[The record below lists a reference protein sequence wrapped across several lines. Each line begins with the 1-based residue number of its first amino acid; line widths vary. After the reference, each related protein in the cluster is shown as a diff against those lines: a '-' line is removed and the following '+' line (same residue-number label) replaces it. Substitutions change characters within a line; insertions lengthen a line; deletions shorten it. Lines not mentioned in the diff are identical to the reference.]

1 MKSFFRSVLFLTLV
15 SLFLV
20 PSIYAGGCP
29 DCVRRAALGKCVNHA
44 RPADYDERE
53 KKWFECLTLEMG
65 YKIGENWFVS
75 DDEEDRYEAAKE
87 ACKDLNPDC
96 GREFSYEDNETMQQ
110 VIQAALTTNFTSER
124 LRFVPSSM
132 AAGTGQVVPDYIFE
146 AEYDC
151 VEVPNVDIVTKEEK
165 YPATLNMRLYYNGES
180 KELVKEWTAEHESH
194 EMEYLITW
202 LIKNKNAVMKQD
214 APLINLID
222 RFEKMPVSCSFDPEK
237 DTCSYN
243 TRMNIDIKDFRDAY
257 GKKSR
262 EFCRVAVYVK
272 DGRIL
277 NGTTPSGL
285 QEGKVA
291 VFRVGDGNI
300 RVEYE
305 APDTS
310 LDDRE
315 TIKVFHCH
323 DIAKLPV
330 VPLANTKISKKV
342 IAEGVIPY
350 SLPGVTAILEVN
362 YMHSRNEDRT
372 YGQRNVVK
380 KNWTENKGASVMFV
394 FDDQPRVSRDSDQK
408 TSKMHVT
415 RYRYYI
421 KDAKLLSAGGGGNGS
436 EDSFISGT
444 HIVAE
449 THTNIQYTDLEI
461 ESSADR
467 MVLDVD
473 QETGLIVSA
482 QLPKVIL
489 HGQVSGKRTGTKY
502 IGDKS
507 YDIHSDMGQETEL
520 TVNQEFGDYDSK
532 EYTKVLDGDGKTI
545 LRGGLES
552 TKKEK
557 YGETEQSSKWTVT
570 ITPKQ

>member
-1 MKSFFRSVLFLTLV
+1 MKSFLRPFLFLALI
-15 SLFLV
+15 SLFIA
-20 PSIYAGGCP
+20 PYIYAVGCP
-29 DCVRRAALGKCVNHA
+29 DCVRRAALGRCVNLS
-44 RPADYDERE
+44 RPADYDVKE
-53 KKWFECLTLEMG
+53 KKWFECLSLEMG
-65 YKIGENWFVS
+65 YKIGDNWFVS
-75 DDEEDRYEAAKE
+75 DDEEDKYEAAKQ
-87 ACKDLNPDC
+87 ACKDLKPDY

-110 VIQAALTTNFTSER
+110 VIQAALSTNFTSGR
-124 LRFVPSSM
+124 LRFLPSSM
-132 AAGTGQVVPDYIFE
+132 AAGTGQAVPDYIFE

-151 VEVPNVDIVTKEEK
+151 VEVPNVDIATKEES
-165 YPATLNMRLYYNGES
+165 YPASLNMRLYYNGER
-180 KELVKEWTAEHESH
+180 KELVKKWTTERESH

-202 LIKNKNAVMKQD
+202 LIKHENAAMKQD
-214 APLINLID
+214 APLINLVD
-222 RFEKMPVSCSFDPEK
+222 KFEKMPVSCSIESEK

-243 TRMNIDIKDFRDAY
+243 TKMDINITDFKDAY
-257 GKKSR
+257 GKRSR
-262 EFCRVAVYVK
+262 EFCRIAVYVK
-272 DGRIL
+272 EGRIL
-277 NGTTPSGL
+277 NGTTPKGL
-285 QEGKVA
+285 QKGKTA

-310 LDDRE
+310 IDCME

-323 DIAKLPV
+323 DIAKPSV
-330 VPLANTKISKKV
+330 APLANTKISKKV
-342 IAEGVIPY
+342 IAKDTIPF
-350 SLPGVTAILEVN
+350 SLPGVTAILEVD
-362 YMHSRNEDRT
+362 YMRSRNEDRT

-380 KNWTENKGASVMFV
+380 KTWTENKGASVMFV
-394 FDDQPRVSRDSDQK
+394 FKDQPRVSRDYD
-408 TSKMHVT
+408 TNTGKMHVT

-421 KDAKLLSAGGGGNGS
+421 EDAKTLSAGGSGNGS

-473 QETGLIVSA
+473 PETGLIISV

-489 HGQVSGKRTGTKY
+489 HGQVSGTRSGTKY
-502 IGDKS
+502 IGDTS
-507 YDIHSDMGQETEL
+507 YDINSDMGKETKL
-520 TVNQEFGDYDSK
+520 TVNQEFGDNNSK
-532 EYTKVLDGDGKTI
+532 EYTRVLDGDGKTI

-552 TKKEK
+552 EKKKKYSETK
-557 YGETEQSSKWTVT
+557 QSSKWTVT